1 MRKIK
6 KIGLILG
13 LITGIL
19 ILCWIVILWHESTR
33 GKLPW
38 SASNIEIYYKSYGT
52 QGWTY
57 CLKAEL
63 PKNDFQIFA
72 SRLGVQP
79 LDSSHEKYV
88 HWKDGCPAN
97 WWNPSLETKNTY
109 FLNNGMGLDILKYE
123 NGCVYFKSSGI

>member
-1 MRKIK
+1 MKK
-6 KIGLILG
+6 KQKIGLILG
-13 LITGIL
+13 LVSVII
-19 ILCWIVILWHESTR
+19 ILCLVVLYWNESYR

-38 SASNIEIYYKSYGT
+38 SAGNIQVYSKTYGV

-63 PKNDFQIFA
+63 PKNDFQKFA

-79 LDSSHEKYV
+79 LDSVNEQYVNWKVDCPEK
-88 HWKDGCPAN
+88 
-97 WWNPSLETKNTY
+97 WWNPSSETKNTH

-123 NGCVYFKSSGI
+123 NGCVYLKSTGN